1 MGIRSSIKWEIRENK
16 ENEENNANKIVV
28 VEENQQSKKEVR
40 NNYNLLKWLINYSRF
55 AAKLLPKL
63 ELINLSN

>member
-28 VEENQQSKKEVR
+28 VEEN
-40 NNYNLLKWLINYSRF
+40 
-55 AAKLLPKL
+55 
-63 ELINLSN
+63 